1 MPQLTEEETREKLD
15 KLLDTF
21 EKLYQDT
28 CDQLKQQL
36 VSWQDVFMDTTN
48 SMVEKLIQLLNS
60 VYSSYFQIKDDN
72 QIQHKYRM
80 DYKRKAGK
88 RLVKVELVHVL
99 CDGVVKCLEV
109 IKCDEDNGNVL
120 EYRSLLYLMLSILWN
135 FTDDN
140 PIVCDAIRMHERL
153 LKTLVIRLDDTCT
166 RYNNPS
172 LQVCLLSWIP
182 IDISEVS

>member
-28 CDQLKQQL
+28 CDQLKKQL
-36 VSWQDVFMDTTN
+36 VIWRDVPMDMTN
-48 SMVEKLIQLLNS
+48 SMVKKLIQLLNS
-60 VYSSYFQIKDDN
+60 VYSSYQQIKDDN

-80 DYKRKAGK
+80 GYKRKAGE

-120 EYRSLLYLMLSILWN
+120 GYHSLLYLMLLILWN

-140 PIVCDAIRMHERL
+140 PSVCDAVRMHERL
-153 LKTLVIRLDDTCT
+153 LKALVIKLDS
-166 RYNNPS
+166 S
-172 LQVCLLSWIP
+172 LKVCLFSWIP
-182 IDISEVS
+182 IDIS